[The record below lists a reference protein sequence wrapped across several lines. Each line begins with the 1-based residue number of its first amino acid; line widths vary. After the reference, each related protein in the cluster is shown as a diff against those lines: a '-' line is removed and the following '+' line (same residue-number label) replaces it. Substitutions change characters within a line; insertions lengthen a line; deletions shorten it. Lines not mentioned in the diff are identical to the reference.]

1 MKKHLKI
8 FLTVIVS
15 IFSFIFI
22 SNVKASDEINY
33 HGFTIN
39 DDIYDTIWNYLENK
53 TIHDVNSSI
62 NSDEVLHRSDFPYVG
77 IAGYYSG
84 SQMTSL
90 QFSFLKQYHIDCP
103 NSEIMSYPS
112 LGEVRY
118 FCNNSAPY
126 FNQYWIYIDY
136 NLTNKTFTYNIVNYW
151 FTAHSQNDNRTY
163 YQGLYNFDIYTK
175 SHKLALAKNYNYE
188 SNPKPHTFNFH
199 LNGGWVYDSR
209 DGWGQNEDFSFTLY
223 PNEVE
228 DFIVNLEVK
237 KYLMLFEGWYY
248 DSGFTQPF
256 TLNDH
261 ITSDV
266 DLYAKFRYERVDD
279 FLANTPLNK
288 HTFDEHYNYAIINR
302 GDNGDSVYIGLPF
315 EAYNLEVYEFNESEY
330 KVKDGASACPTP
342 LYSKNGYYYYDINT
356 LFTNNQEVLILPR
369 TLFDELDPNNF
380 ENPNDIYNF
389 YLSNNGY
396 ISYTN
401 DLSQAQII
409 NSSGEQISI
418 NLQDSYELSQQYQ
431 ELYSKPEN
439 IFEQMNIFLDKMKKI
454 TSAVKDII
462 GYLFNSLNST
472 LKSFITFLVVLIL
485 ITAII
490 RFARRG

>member
-1 MKKHLKI
+1 MKKRLKI

-22 SNVKASDEINY
+22 GNVKAASSDFYDMSQWIDIDEFTLPNGINPDDYNIIIWERGNNGNSNSYRMVYSLKSDNYKIWLSTYPQYLPPSSFPYLTSSPGFSKNRIGGYDSIYYYDETILGSKIFNKKQSSSGSFSSGSYIVYSNYDIFYVNGEKLFDTSKINY
-33 HGFTIN
+33 
-39 DDIYDTIWNYLENK
+39 D
-53 TIHDVNSSI
+53 
-62 NSDEVLHRSDFPYVG
+62 
-77 IAGYYSG
+77 
-84 SQMTSL
+84 
-90 QFSFLKQYHIDCP
+90 P
-103 NSEIMSYPS
+103 NP
-112 LGEVRY
+112 
-118 FCNNSAPY
+118 
-126 FNQYWIYIDY
+126 Q
-136 NLTNKTFTYNIVNYW
+136 
-151 FTAHSQNDNRTY
+151 
-163 YQGLYNFDIYTK
+163 
-175 SHKLALAKNYNYE
+175 
-188 SNPKPHTFNFH
+188 PHTFNFH
-199 LNGGWVYDSR
+199 LNGGTVRHNYEPINLLF
-209 DGWGQNEDFSFTLY
+209 DGTNDFTVELY
-223 PNEVE
+223 PNEIEYFITNLQVE
-228 DFIVNLEVK
+228 

-256 TLNDH
+256 TLNDR

-266 DLYAKFRYERVDD
+266 DLYAKFRYEKVED
-279 FLANTPLNK
+279 FLANTTLNM
-288 HTFDEHYNYAIINR
+288 HTFDDNYNYAIINR

-315 EAYNLEVYEFNESEY
+315 EAYNLEVYEYSESEY
-330 KVKDGASACPTP
+330 KVKDGASACPVP

-454 TSAVKDII
+454 TSAVKDIFS
-462 GYLFNSLNST
+462 YLFNSLNST
-472 LKSFITFLVVLIL
+472 IKLFITYLIIIILV
-485 ITAII
+485 TAII

>member
-15 IFSFIFI
+15 IFSSIFI
-22 SNVKASDEINY
+22 GNVKAYQYYNVDLNEEFFNNGWEVLEGKTMKSITGSGTTKILHKDDFSYSICSGVVNANSDIEIKCTFLTDISFKSKDDDAIYYNSNTRSLY
-33 HGFTIN
+33 TYAPAFQYNIN
-39 DDIYDTIWNYLENK
+39 NK
-53 TIHDVNSSI
+53 TYSATWDFGTWFYDYYPVSFDLYDSNNNQVVTKKFDYPPI
-62 NSDEVLHRSDFPYVG
+62 N
-77 IAGYYSG
+77 
-84 SQMTSL
+84 
-90 QFSFLKQYHIDCP
+90 
-103 NSEIMSYPS
+103 
-112 LGEVRY
+112 
-118 FCNNSAPY
+118 
-126 FNQYWIYIDY
+126 
-136 NLTNKTFTYNIVNYW
+136 NY
-151 FTAHSQNDNRTY
+151 
-163 YQGLYNFDIYTK
+163 
-175 SHKLALAKNYNYE
+175 
-188 SNPKPHTFNFH
+188 PHTFNFH

-209 DGWGQNEDFSFTLY
+209 DGWGSNEDFSFTLY

-396 ISYTN
+396 VSYTN